1 MKRFLKAHKGTLLV
15 AAFAAVSLS
24 AAFGTFAASQK
35 IVCGQE
41 SLYAADESPAVKFY
55 ETRDKHCNGKKH
67 YARGD
72 KSWNYIRAQN
82 NGGLNFCINKKTHL
96 RLAILPYHGC
106 GEDEGYNGYVYDRL
120 KK

>member
-41 SLYAADESPAVKFY
+41 GLCTAP
-55 ETRDKHCNGKKH
+55 TR
-67 YARGD
+67 AR
-72 KSWNYIRAQN
+72 
-82 NGGLNFCINKKTHL
+82 L
-96 RLAILPYHGC
+96 
-106 GEDEGYNGYVYDRL
+106 
-120 KK
+120 